1 MRKLAIKII
10 KNHYGCISA
19 SIDEKEVEVYLIS
32 KLSKEK
38 LQNNVEKVK
47 EDFIFTDDFKFV
59 DNLPNDLVE
68 KVEVIPDETILKF
81 PGIWI
86 YNTSTKNLNISEELF
101 SKLES

>member
-10 KNHYGCISA
+10 KNHYGCISV

-59 DNLPNDLVE
+59 DSLPNDLVE
-68 KVEVIPDETILKF
+68 TVEVSPDETILKF
-81 PGIWI
+81 PGLWI
-86 YNTSTKNLNISEELF
+86 YSTSTKNLNISEELF